1 MQRSRRPHRASN
13 MPWRFYVYAY
23 FGSDVEVPFYVGKGV
38 GSRLEEHWK
47 KFTSGRKIGNRF
59 LLGSFRKLHASGEC
73 PKIIKIASFRDEIDA
88 YEFEAKLI
96 STYGRKIDG
105 SGILDNIDPG
115 FWNRIGFKGKKHTPE
130 AIAKME
136 GRKLSEQTRA
146 RMSKA
151 KSEEH
156 RKKLKNNG
164 NNIVVKWQLAD
175 STGQVFEVT
184 NLSAFC
190 KERSLNVTPIYRSL
204 EKKTPV
210 SRGASAGWQ
219 ALSKVKI

>member
-1 MQRSRRPHRASN
+1 MT
-13 MPWRFYVYAY
+13 WRFYVYAY
-23 FGSDVEVPFYVGKGV
+23 FGDSEEAPFYVGKGV
-38 GSRLEEHWK
+38 SSRLEDHWK

-59 LLGSFRKLHASGEC
+59 LLGSFRKLQAAGKR
-73 PKIIKIASFRDEIDA
+73 PKIVKIAFFKDEIDA
-88 YEFEAKLI
+88 YEFEAQLI
-96 STYGRKIDG
+96 STYGRKIDR

-130 AIAKME
+130 AIAKLT
-136 GRKLSEQTRA
+136 GRRLSEETRS

-156 RKKLKNNG
+156 RKKLKSNG

-175 STGQVFEVT
+175 PTGKIFEVT
-184 NLSAFC
+184 NLNAFC
-190 KERSLNVTPIYRSL
+190 KERALNVTPIYRSL
-204 EKKTPV
+204 EKKAAV
-210 SRGASAGWQ
+210 SRGISAGWQ